1 VSEIKHLII
10 GCGDVGRR
18 IASQLIESGED
29 SGSILGLVNSQKSKV
44 GSEKLGIR
52 SAQIDLDESDLN
64 SSGFEK
70 SWSEQTVCYY
80 LVPPQKQGITDLRT
94 RLLLSFLRETTTP
107 PEKLPNK
114 PPKKVVLISTTGV
127 YGDCKGEWVTEH
139 SPTKPQTERGQRR
152 LDSEHQWA
160 EWATDH
166 NVPLVIL
173 RVPGIYANSR
183 IPRERIAK
191 RIPVVNATECGYTN
205 RIHADDLAHVAI
217 AAMLADR
224 QYEIY
229 NATDGTPGKI
239 TEYLQAA
246 CEILGEDPLPEISM
260 QQAREQLSAG
270 MLSYL
275 GESRRISNEK
285 MLNDL
290 KITLSYPNFKEGLK
304 FG

>member
-1 VSEIKHLII
+1 M
-10 GCGDVGRR
+10 
-18 IASQLIESGED
+18 
-29 SGSILGLVNSQKSKV
+29 
-44 GSEKLGIR
+44 
-52 SAQIDLDESDLN
+52 
-64 SSGFEK
+64 
-70 SWSEQTVCYY
+70 
-80 LVPPQKQGITDLRT
+80 
-94 RLLLSFLRETTTP
+94 
-107 PEKLPNK
+107 
-114 PPKKVVLISTTGV
+114 
-127 YGDCKGEWVTEH
+127 
-139 SPTKPQTERGQRR
+139 
-152 LDSEHQWA
+152 
-160 EWATDH
+160 
-166 NVPLVIL
+166 PLVIL